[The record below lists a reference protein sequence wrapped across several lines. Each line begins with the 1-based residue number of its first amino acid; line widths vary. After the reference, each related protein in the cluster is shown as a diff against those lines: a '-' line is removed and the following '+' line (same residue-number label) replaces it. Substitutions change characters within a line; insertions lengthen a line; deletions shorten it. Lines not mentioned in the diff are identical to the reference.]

1 MGSKGEERPLR
12 VLVVEDEPLQ
22 GWLALRILEREGGM
36 ETALAADGRE
46 GLELAWS
53 FRPHVI
59 LLDLVLPGMSGLE
72 LLRQYRGEGGK
83 AGVLAVTG
91 VRTEWS
97 KRMSVAAGADFVL
110 EKPICWEELPRTLRM
125 LGGGLEAECL
135 RLLKAMGA
143 KGPGKGVR
151 QAARCAALLG
161 EGRCQLLKEAYIE
174 VAARERSSP
183 ANVSKNIERMIEK
196 LHAGGSPLYRRLLG
210 RGPTDPEPT
219 NREFLDILSQAARSP
234 L

>member
-22 GWLALRILEREGGM
+22 GWLALQILEREGGM
-36 ETALAADGRE
+36 ETALAVDGPQ

-53 FRPHVI
+53 FRPDVI

-72 LLRQYRGEGGK
+72 MLRRYRREGGK
-83 AGVLAVTG
+83 ARVLAVTG
-91 VRTEWS
+91 VQTEWS
-97 KRMSVAAGADFVL
+97 KRMSMAAGADFVL
-110 EKPICWEELPRTLRM
+110 EKPICWEELPCTLRM
-125 LGGGLEAECL
+125 LDGGLERECR
-135 RLLKAMGA
+135 RLLEAMGA
-143 KGPGKGVR
+143 KGRGKGAR

-161 EGRCQLLKEAYIE
+161 EGQCELLKEAYIE

-183 ANVSKNIERMIEK
+183 ANISKNIDRLIDD
-196 LHAGGSPLYRRLLG
+196 LHPRGTELYYRLLG
-210 RGPTDPEPT
+210 RGPGDPRPT
-219 NREFLDILSQAARSP
+219 NREFLDILSRAVRIP